1 MKTIK
6 KGIVFSNDIKRI
18 LNGDNSLDFQYDFVI
33 GESVIEDI
41 RKDFK
46 KETDKIFNNTVTIIT
61 EDEMLEINNIIIGE
75 YPHCNFR

>member
-46 KETDKIFNNTVTIIT
+46 KETDKIFNNAVTIIT